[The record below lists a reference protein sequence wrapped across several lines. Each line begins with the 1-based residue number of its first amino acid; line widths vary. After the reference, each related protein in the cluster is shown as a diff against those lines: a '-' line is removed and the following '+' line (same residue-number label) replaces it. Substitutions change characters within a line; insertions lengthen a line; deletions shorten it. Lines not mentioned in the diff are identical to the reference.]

1 MDMKK
6 YAMLKAIVP
15 QKEFVTVSI
24 LKSELNVSGEEA
36 EEMIRNLAQEGMVEA
51 YPIDGLHF
59 KVIK

>member
-15 QKEFVTVSI
+15 QKEYVSASMI
-24 LKSELNVSGEEA
+24 KTEFNVDNKEA
-36 EEMIRNLAQEGMVEA
+36 EEMITNLAQEGMVQP
-51 YPIDGLHF
+51 YPVDGLHF